1 MCPCRPTDAAAKP
14 RLPAALRQPY
24 DSTKLE
30 LSVADEDIGRMNTT
44 ATQRRPMRAVPA
56 AVPHANHHVF
66 PVRFT
71 PTSGLSAVV
80 RRPQNSYR
88 WIGAGSL
95 LVDEHGVR
103 VTARR
108 LTVLGLYRTV
118 LFVLPSEIRE
128 VYREGDS
135 IRIDLQTG
143 TRHDFFRF
151 WAESANA
158 AAEIVAHMP
167 TSRTIELEAP
177 TWSGGGSSSEAYRS
191 ALWLA
196 LAVLIAGAL
205 GWVGVERLLSSQEPL
220 TPAAETS
227 SPTPANV
234 AETGSETDALEAR
247 ADLEK
252 FTPRFNV
259 LSVQFGT
266 SFTALQRG
274 TLSQDDF
281 VYGVEKWL
289 LPQWEELG
297 AELAPTTSDSKS
309 LRATADTDIRGII
322 DNWHQALMA
331 YAHGLRAHDA
341 GEVFNAFGYIKT
353 AEAYQVRARELYDKL
368 DAQR

>member
-1 MCPCRPTDAAAKP
+1 LRRPH
-14 RLPAALRQPY
+14 

-30 LSVADEDIGRMNTT
+30 LSVADEDIGLMSTT

-56 AVPHANHHVF
+56 AVPHASHHVF

-71 PTSGLSAVV
+71 PASGLSAVLL
-80 RRPQNSYR
+80 RPQNSYH

-108 LTVLGLYRTV
+108 LTLLGLYRTV
-118 LFVLPSEIRE
+118 LFILPSEIRE

-135 IRIDLQTG
+135 IRVDLQTG
-143 TRHDFFRF
+143 TRHDFFRL

-158 AAEIVAHMP
+158 AAEIVARMP

-205 GWVGVERLLSSQEPL
+205 GWVGVERLLSNQGPIAS
-220 TPAAETS
+220 PAAS
-227 SPTPANV
+227 SSNARGSGSPAPASV
-234 AETGSETDALEAR
+234 AEAGSRADALA
-247 ADLEK
+247 ALSDLEK
-252 FTPRFNV
+252 FTPRFDV

-281 VYGVEKWL
+281 VSGVEKWL

-297 AELAPTTSDSKS
+297 AELVPTTSDPKS
-309 LRATADTDIRGII
+309 LHATADTAIRGII
-322 DNWHQALMA
+322 DNWHLALMA
-331 YAHGLRAHDA
+331 YAHGLRLHDS
-341 GEVFNAFGYIKT
+341 GEVFNAFNYIKT

>member
-1 MCPCRPTDAAAKP
+1 M
-14 RLPAALRQPY
+14 
-24 DSTKLE
+24 S
-30 LSVADEDIGRMNTT
+30 TT

-71 PTSGLSAVV
+71 PTSGLSAVL
-80 RRPQNSYR
+80 RRPQNSYH

-108 LTVLGLYRTV
+108 LTLLGLYRTV
-118 LFVLPSEIRE
+118 LFILPSEIRE

-143 TRHDFFRF
+143 TRHDFLRF

-158 AAEIVAHMP
+158 AAEIVARMP

-205 GWVGVERLLSSQEPL
+205 GWVGVERLLSNQEPMAP
-220 TPAAETS
+220 PAA
-227 SPTPANV
+227 
-234 AETGSETDALEAR
+234 TGSPAPVAAVGSRADALAAL

-281 VYGVEKWL
+281 VSGVEKWL

-297 AELAPTTSDSKS
+297 AELAPTTSDPKS
-309 LRATADTDIRGII
+309 LRTEADTAIRGII
-322 DNWHQALMA
+322 DNWHRALMA
-331 YAHGLRAHDA
+331 YAHGLRVHDSS
-341 GEVFNAFGYIKT
+341 EVFNAFGYIKT

-368 DAQR
+368 DTQR